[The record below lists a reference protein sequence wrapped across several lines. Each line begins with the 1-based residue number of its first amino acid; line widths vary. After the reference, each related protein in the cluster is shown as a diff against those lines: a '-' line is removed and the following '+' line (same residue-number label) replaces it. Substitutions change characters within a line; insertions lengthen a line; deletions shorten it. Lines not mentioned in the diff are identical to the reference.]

1 MTTNKTSWLKFALL
15 AVVCQVAFLTGTMT
29 THAEETEPSVT
40 ASQVFSTSEEAKV
53 TAPEEVTS
61 PEVSADVTPATEAPA
76 PTEKAVLD
84 ETIGESQRP
93 GDSPVETSM
102 SAVTTLETTP
112 RAPSEPA
119 EVPTALEKSVSNSD
133 IDTEE
138 TKKETDEAT
147 IGVAPSNASILE
159 ESTQSVVEENK
170 SAVSEE
176 TKTEADKVVNES
188 KESEKRT
195 EEQLTLFVAESTTR
209 SVRMKRAVN
218 TGQVHSQ
225 LVTPSNGLNWG
236 SAILPNGRSFTYDRI
251 EIFDVDGH
259 VAFCVEPGVPGGS
272 GTFNKSALETYIKDA
287 AIRKKIALISYFGYV
302 GSIDKSLERRIATQF
317 YIHEVLNSNF
327 YGTNPVLNYEAF
339 KQEIDQKINN
349 ATKKASFNNQTKT
362 VKVGQTIEVS
372 DTNNV
377 LKDVV
382 KINTPRGITAKIQGN
397 QLVITATKEA
407 PEKATISL
415 DRLTVYGAPMVY
427 KKAGVQTIGILNYP
441 DPLSSVLKLNVLKE
455 GNIRV
460 FKEDAETGVKAQG
473 AASLENAVYGLYQA
487 DGKKIKEITLK
498 NINGKVQAEIKD
510 LDPGKYV
517 LKEIKAPKGYVLSD
531 ETIEIVVEP
540 GKTVNMTVKDQV
552 IKGTINLVKV
562 ANKDLVDS
570 TNPDNKPK
578 LAGIEISLTSKTTG
592 QVVKTVVTDKDG
604 YATFGKNAVVFD
616 TYILSETKGKE
627 GYKLFEPFEVTISE
641 NGQTFHYVLEDKI
654 IEQKLKVVKVD
665 EETRKVIAI
674 PGTQFKIWDR
684 LANNGQGGYVSMALP
699 NDTELSDVFTTN
711 EKGYF
716 VTTDTL
722 KYGKDRYELR
732 EIKAPEKY
740 VLNTVPYVF
749 SVTNDTDTIQLI
761 NFANRLA
768 KANVEVF
775 KYDTTTNFDKK
786 TAIASVE
793 FDLFKKDEIGTTFV
807 GTFKTDTDG
816 KIKVNDLLVGNYF
829 FKEVKPLAGYLTLD
843 KDVPFTVTV
852 DKDGTVIA
860 LEVENKRIPPEIGTT
875 AMGKYTNQPKVNP
888 LTKVTITDTVK
899 YSNLIVGK
907 TYTVNGVLMDKE
919 ASIKAGKDVPLLV
932 NGKEVTASKVFIA
945 ENPDGTISLDFIFDA
960 SALAGKE
967 TVVFENVYRDGRL
980 VASHID
986 IHDEGQ
992 TVRIVNPKIHT
1003 KATGQNGEKQLQ
1015 ALPNQKVVE
1024 WVQLNDLIVGQM
1036 YKLLVQGYITPDG
1049 VKLDDTS
1056 AEKIFKADKETMEFL
1071 FHFLV
1076 DGRKLAG
1083 KGLSFAEWLEAQS
1096 EPKDENDREE
1106 HFEQV
1111 AQHNVNLKS
1120 KEQTVYFE
1128 EIPKAPQPKIPEK
1141 PQPVQSVKEV
1151 KQEVVVPM
1159 LPKTGEQ
1166 TSSILMVLG
1175 LAVLVIVL
1183 GVTFYKVRKT
1193 KE

>member
-1 MTTNKTSWLKFALL
+1 
-15 AVVCQVAFLTGTMT
+15 
-29 THAEETEPSVT
+29 
-40 ASQVFSTSEEAKV
+40 
-53 TAPEEVTS
+53 
-61 PEVSADVTPATEAPA
+61 
-76 PTEKAVLD
+76 
-84 ETIGESQRP
+84 
-93 GDSPVETSM
+93 
-102 SAVTTLETTP
+102 
-112 RAPSEPA
+112 
-119 EVPTALEKSVSNSD
+119 
-133 IDTEE
+133 
-138 TKKETDEAT
+138 
-147 IGVAPSNASILE
+147 
-159 ESTQSVVEENK
+159 
-170 SAVSEE
+170 
-176 TKTEADKVVNES
+176 
-188 KESEKRT
+188 
-195 EEQLTLFVAESTTR
+195 
-209 SVRMKRAVN
+209 
-218 TGQVHSQ
+218 
-225 LVTPSNGLNWG
+225 
-236 SAILPNGRSFTYDRI
+236 
-251 EIFDVDGH
+251 
-259 VAFCVEPGVPGGS
+259 
-272 GTFNKSALETYIKDA
+272 
-287 AIRKKIALISYFGYV
+287 
-302 GSIDKSLERRIATQF
+302 
-317 YIHEVLNSNF
+317 
-327 YGTNPVLNYEAF
+327 
-339 KQEIDQKINN
+339 
-349 ATKKASFNNQTKT
+349 
-362 VKVGQTIEVS
+362 
-372 DTNNV
+372 
-377 LKDVV
+377 
-382 KINTPRGITAKIQGN
+382 
-397 QLVITATKEA
+397 
-407 PEKATISL
+407 
-415 DRLTVYGAPMVY
+415 
-427 KKAGVQTIGILNYP
+427 
-441 DPLSSVLKLNVLKE
+441 
-455 GNIRV
+455 
-460 FKEDAETGVKAQG
+460 
-473 AASLENAVYGLYQA
+473 
-487 DGKKIKEITLK
+487 
-498 NINGKVQAEIKD
+498 
-510 LDPGKYV
+510 
-517 LKEIKAPKGYVLSD
+517 
-531 ETIEIVVEP
+531 
-540 GKTVNMTVKDQV
+540 
-552 IKGTINLVKV
+552 
-562 ANKDLVDS
+562 
-570 TNPDNKPK
+570 
-578 LAGIEISLTSKTTG
+578 KTTG

-665 EETRKVIAI
+665 EETGKVIAI

-980 VASHID
+980 VASHTD